1 MTPPSVLRTFLF
13 APGNHARRVEKALTL
28 GADAVI
34 LDLED
39 AVAIAEKVATRKTVV
54 DVLSA
59 PRRCKGYIRVNA
71 IGTQWCMGDLMA
83 VVQPGV
89 DGIVIPKVESAADLR
104 TIDWMI
110 TNLERERGLPVGG
123 IDLMPIIETAAGF
136 SRLDRILAARSLK
149 DTPGPWRVKRISFGA
164 GDFTSDVGMT
174 WTPGEQELGELRIR
188 MIVASRAAGLEPPID
203 TVWIHLQEA
212 DALRESVLRSLRMGF
227 QGRLCIHP
235 DQVSVVNAI
244 FTPSPEDAARAQKI
258 VDAFKQAEANGLAAI
273 QVDGVFVDYPIVYR
287 AQRVLATLAAIR
299 EHGQVNARLPN
310 AH

>member
-1 MTPPSVLRTFLF
+1 MATASVLRTFLF

-39 AVAIAEKVATRKTVV
+39 AVAIAEKVATRTTVV
-54 DVLSA
+54 SALSA
-59 PRRCKGYIRVNA
+59 PRRCRGYIRVNA

-83 VVQPGV
+83 VVRPGV
-89 DGIVIPKVESAADLR
+89 DGIVLPKVESAADLR
-104 TIDWMI
+104 AIDWLI

-149 DTPGPWRVKRISFGA
+149 DYPGPWRVRRISFGA
-164 GDFTSDVGMT
+164 GDFTNDVGMT

-188 MIVASRAAGLEPPID
+188 MIVASRSAGLEPPID

-244 FTPSPEDAARAQKI
+244 FTPSPEEAARAQRI
-258 VDAFKQAEANGLAAI
+258 VDAFGAAETGGLAAI

-287 AQRVLATLAAIR
+287 AQRVLATLAAIGRR
-299 EHGQVNARLPN
+299 EG
-310 AH
+310 